1 MVLKNMSK
9 SGQIWQKADKFGNR
23 ENRRK
28 RHKYAEKQKTALLC
42 GFLFWSE

>member
-28 RHKYAEKQKTALLC
+28 RHKYAEKQKNRTIVRFFILV
-42 GFLFWSE
+42 